1 MKSAAMRYCGFGVI
15 FDETFNH
22 DIYIYTRES
31 DQSYFLLSSS
41 FHLFRFLTRK
51 CEVGFQTPTNFKMLH
66 TNQAELNQLYGTF
79 CRVWAAG
86 GQATLTTTSLG
97 GKVTAKLELE
107 LGQPTEARPGAPP
120 HHHLR
125 SATPFSSHGAPASG
139 AARRPCHRGPAAK
152 AKSRARAAAYQ
163 AAKAAAATAAQ
174 EFESESTPSTPSS
187 GGTPSTQATSAPL
200 AAPKPLN
207 VLPSPPASD
216 GQRLVVSVGRGERLP
231 SFSQLDGQDDAI
243 SSDLA
248 SGASSYVE
256 KEEEEEDFPEVLC
269 DFGVNALPDLYSTP
283 PAKVRHPV
291 YGIGT
296 FQSINPSGQYCYD
309 FGLGYVIKVF
319 NQPQGPQGPAFYY

>member
-1 MKSAAMRYCGFGVI
+1 MRYCGFGVI

-107 LGQPTEARPGAPP
+107 LDQPTNARPGAPSP
-120 HHHLR
+120 PHLR
-125 SATPFSSHGAPASG
+125 SATTFSSHGAPASG
-139 AARRPCHRGPAAK
+139 AACRPCHRGPAAK

-163 AAKAAAATAAQ
+163 AAKAAAAAATVSAAQ
-174 EFESESTPSTPSS
+174 ESESESTPSTPSS
-187 GGTPSTQATSAPL
+187 GGTPSTRATSAPL

-243 SSDLA
+243 LSPSSAEVEDDIPVLVLGGVR
-248 SGASSYVE
+248 GACSSFS
-256 KEEEEEDFPEVLC
+256 KR
-269 DFGVNALPDLYSTP
+269 YSAP
-283 PAKVRHPV
+283 PARVRHPV
-291 YGIGT
+291 RGLVT
-296 FQSINPSGQYCYD
+296 FDEARWDRKDIFMYVNTTSDYIWVSNP
-309 FGLGYVIKVF
+309 
-319 NQPQGPQGPAFYY
+319 A